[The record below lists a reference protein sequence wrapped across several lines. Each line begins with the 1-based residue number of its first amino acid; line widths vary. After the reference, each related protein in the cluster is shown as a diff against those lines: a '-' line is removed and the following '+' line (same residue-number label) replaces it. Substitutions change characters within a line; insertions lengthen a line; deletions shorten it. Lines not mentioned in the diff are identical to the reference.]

1 MKFIKK
7 LLACVLIILSVAGL
21 TAFGVSRYYKENPEI
36 KYVQKEGEKE
46 YIYTYQEI
54 TGEEIETGI
63 RNISELHTS
72 SYNFTR
78 VQKFYEAKRLDFDLF
93 GIDINWE
100 VIGTKKS
107 FSFSYDGKV
116 TAGIE
121 FDKVKVNKDEDNKI
135 IYIELP
141 EPVLFD
147 PVIDT
152 SSYEFYEI
160 TNSLLNPIDPKDYA
174 VALDELVKAEMVNA
188 ENSTLL
194 KDAEDNAKQMV
205 ESFVKG
211 IASNYKIEFIDD
223 IASI

>member
-1 MKFIKK
+1 M
-7 LLACVLIILSVAGL
+7 
-21 TAFGVSRYYKENPEI
+21 
-36 KYVQKEGEKE
+36 
-46 YIYTYQEI
+46 
-54 TGEEIETGI
+54 
-63 RNISELHTS
+63 
-72 SYNFTR
+72 
-78 VQKFYEAKRLDFDLF
+78 
-93 GIDINWE
+93 
-100 VIGTKKS
+100 
-107 FSFSYDGKV
+107 
-116 TAGIE
+116 
-121 FDKVKVNKDEDNKI
+121 
-135 IYIELP
+135 
-141 EPVLFD
+141 LFD